1 MANSKA
7 YSGAD
12 GENELL
18 SPGGGQQDGP
28 HTPRPKN
35 QNSP

>member
-18 SPGGGQQDGP
+18 SPGGGQQMGRIP
-28 HTPRPKN
+28 QGLKTK
-35 QNSP
+35 